1 VIDRAGT
8 IFRAQRRSIPDE
20 YPVVARPY
28 RFGLESVRSVREHD
42 EWSAMKVL
50 ADELACAESLAA
62 AARDAELRLVQSRV
76 PPVDGDAATLQARQV
91 YIERLERE
99 HATIR
104 HSVEVQE
111 GRVAAARARLDDAVR
126 ERRVLDQLDDKR
138 RAAHALE
145 TRRRDGVERDEAL
158 ALRAAMEPAA

>member
-1 VIDRAGT
+1 MIDRAG
-8 IFRAQRRSIPDE
+8 RSFTLNGGR
-20 YPVVARPY
+20 YRTNTRVVARPY
-28 RFGLESVRSVREHD
+28 RFGLESVRAVREHD

-50 ADELACAESLAA
+50 ADELACAESLVA

-76 PPVDGDAATLQARQV
+76 PLVDGDAAALRARQA

-99 HATIR
+99 HASIR
-104 HSVEVQE
+104 HSVQVQE

-138 RAAHALE
+138 RAAHELE
-145 TRRRDGVERDEAL
+145 GRRRDRVEGDEAL
-158 ALRAAMEPAA
+158 ALRAAIEVAL

>member
-1 VIDRAGT
+1 MIGRPAA
-8 IFRAQRRSIPDE
+8 IFRPQRGDIPDE
-20 YPVVARPY
+20 YRGVTRPY

-62 AARDAELRLVQSRV
+62 AAHDAGLRLAQSRT
-76 PPVDGDAATLQARQV
+76 PLVDGDAAALRARQA

-99 HATIR
+99 HAAIR
-104 HSVEVQE
+104 HSVQVQE

-126 ERRVLDQLDDKR
+126 ERRILDQLDDKR
-138 RAAHALE
+138 RAAHQVEA
-145 TRRRDGVERDEAL
+145 RRRDRVEGDEAL

>member
-1 VIDRAGT
+1 VIDRG
-8 IFRAQRRSIPDE
+8 RRSFTLNGGPYRTNTE
-20 YPVVARPY
+20 VVARPY
-28 RFGLESVRSVREHD
+28 RFGLESVRAVREHD
-42 EWSAMKVL
+42 EWSAMKAL
-50 ADELACAESLAA
+50 ADELACAESLGA

-76 PPVDGDAATLQARQV
+76 PLADGDAAALRARQA

-99 HATIR
+99 HAAIR

-138 RAAHALE
+138 RAAHELE
-145 TRRRDGVERDEAL
+145 GRRRERVEGDEAL

>member
-1 VIDRAGT
+1 VIDRAQA
-8 IFRAQRRSIPDE
+8 IFRSQRRPIPDE

-28 RFGLESVRSVREHD
+28 RFGLESVRALREHD

-50 ADELACAESLAA
+50 ADELACAESLTA

-76 PPVDGDAATLQARQV
+76 PLVDGDAAALRARQA

-99 HATIR
+99 HAAIR
-104 HSVEVQE
+104 HSVEVQVS
-111 GRVAAARARLDDAVR
+111 RVAAARARLDDAVR

-138 RAAHALE
+138 RAAHDLE
-145 TRRRDGVERDEAL
+145 TRRRDRVEGDEAL